1 MDVKKVTVKQV
12 DKNAIEKEFQ
22 KTTIEANKVKIDV
35 GKSTKITQYVVA
47 ATSVASVIII
57 GFQAIFIFNNT
68 DKIDETLV
76 KSLTD
81 TNKVLIETLEKSE
94 NQSQVN
100 QKLDSL
106 TKELQILSKKVN
118 SAQEK

>member
-1 MDVKKVTVKQV
+1 MDFKKTTVKKI
-12 DKNAIEKEFQ
+12 DKNALEKEFQ
-22 KTTIEANKVKIDV
+22 QTTIEANKVKIDV
-35 GKSTKITQYVVA
+35 GKSTKITQHVVA

-57 GFQAIFIFNNT
+57 GFQAILIFNNT
-68 DKIDETLV
+68 DKIDGTLM

-94 NQSQVN
+94 NQNQVN

-106 TKELQILSKKVN
+106 TKELQTLAKKVDL
-118 SAQEK
+118 AQ